1 MFGYY
6 YRRNDNTCGF
16 TPHERTRPIVKD
28 SLSPNNITKN
38 GHLIRKSIQEG
49 DEHLLVEPHR
59 YAQQGVFLY
68 KRYKNYM
75 HSNLSVLTPCDC
87 LFYGYVCQYCQVL
100 NTSFFYNL
108 EVPLNQEDWS
118 VLKKCFLHKHKWT
131 EKNFHDWLC
140 FWIHVANQHNLIFF
154 KWRTFSRSNPYT
166 FFYRLFQ
173 FITSGQVLLLD
184 QERFAPRFVDM
195 NGGLLRGPVRGQR
208 TRPNCVAINTCH
220 ALLRFSFRIYRKGGR
235 ITRTSTR
242 PFERYSLIEYV
253 DVDDP
258 RNDRFHIHK
267 KVGEFQ
273 ERTRW
278 KRVFQYTIDQINEEV
293 RFRPGMCGMHDCMT
307 SFSSF
312 ASQWT

>member
-131 EKNFHDWLC
+131 
-140 FWIHVANQHNLIFF
+140 
-154 KWRTFSRSNPYT
+154 
-166 FFYRLFQ
+166 
-173 FITSGQVLLLD
+173 
-184 QERFAPRFVDM
+184 
-195 NGGLLRGPVRGQR
+195 
-208 TRPNCVAINTCH
+208 
-220 ALLRFSFRIYRKGGR
+220 
-235 ITRTSTR
+235 
-242 PFERYSLIEYV
+242 
-253 DVDDP
+253 
-258 RNDRFHIHK
+258 
-267 KVGEFQ
+267 
-273 ERTRW
+273 
-278 KRVFQYTIDQINEEV
+278 
-293 RFRPGMCGMHDCMT
+293 
-307 SFSSF
+307 
-312 ASQWT
+312 